1 MMENLI
7 EKNLKMKN
15 LTSKYSKFK
24 EENLTGTII
33 NYFYHC
39 KRQCWLFAN
48 KINLEDNSELVKIGK
63 AIHEAKETQEI
74 TIDNIK
80 IDKISDEYLTE
91 IKKSDADLTACKYQI
106 LFYLQKLKR
115 KGIVRKGRL
124 EIVEKK
130 NSSRK
135 IQIYELNEE
144 TEKELEN
151 AKQMAFE
158 LLNQETVPVLEM
170 SKKCT
175 KCAYC
180 SYCNI

>member
-1 MMENLI
+1 
-7 EKNLKMKN
+7 MKK
-15 LTSKYSKFK
+15 LTSKYYKFR

-39 KRQCWLFAN
+39 KRQCWLFAH
-48 KINLEDNSELVKIGK
+48 KINLEDNSELVKIGR

-74 TIDNIK
+74 AIDNIK

-91 IKKSDADLTACKYQI
+91 IKKSDADLIACKYQI
-106 LFYLQKLKR
+106 LFYLQKLKQ
-115 KGIVRKGRL
+115 KGIFKKGRL

-135 IQIYELNEE
+135 IQIYELNKK
-144 TEKELEN
+144 TEDELE
-151 AKQMAFE
+151 KSKKMALD
-158 LLNQETVPVLEM
+158 LLNQEIVPPVET

-175 KCAYC
+175 KCAYY